1 MSIPSSSG
9 PPRLPRPE
17 RVRIAQAKEEA
28 GATAVAPPVARLL
41 VAVFLLVISA
51 PPVAQSILNPGF
63 FRDVGTGS
71 AAAGTAPA
79 PDSIVARVRAAN
91 RGLAARARGIEDRL
105 ADDSVLG
112 RRVRPVVQGAL
123 TRWLGA
129 GTAQVEVGVDG
140 WLFYRPDIDHV
151 TGPGF
156 LSAGALARR
165 AAEGDTLA
173 AARQPDPRPALVDL
187 HERLERRGIR
197 LIVVPTPVK
206 PSADPRR
213 VGAGGFDSEPVMN
226 RSYRRYV
233 RELERAGVTVFD
245 VSRTLSAL
253 RREGAGP
260 LYLATDTHWRP
271 ETMRRVASELAAF
284 IEREAAFSAPI
295 EREAALSAP
304 AGGYRA
310 RRVEVTGRGDT
321 ARLLGLAPRR
331 SRYRSETVSV
341 TRIETPEGE
350 AWAPERSAEVLLLG
364 DSFTNVYSLAS
375 LGWGASAGFAE
386 QLGFALGRP
395 VDRISQN
402 DGGAFVPRRLLA
414 LEVARDAR
422 RLAATRVVAYQ
433 FAARELS
440 QGDWRPIA
448 PGMEAE
454 AGEGGAAIR
463 APGIDAADGRSAS
476 PSVRP
481 GGDAFRAPGVD
492 AAGGS
497 ADRAAPPPGGDAF
510 WAPGIDSTAVVEATV
525 AATGPIPRPGS
536 VPYRDHVVAFHLTE
550 IDVLAG
556 PAAGAVPGAVVY
568 VRSMIDNELTVAA
581 GYRAGDRVRLA
592 LESWAGVARE
602 LDGVSRG
609 ELADPALLRAVPWWG
624 TPAGSQP

>member
-17 RVRIAQAKEEA
+17 RVRIAQAREEA

-41 VAVFLLVISA
+41 VAVFLLAISA

-173 AARQPDPRPALVDL
+173 AARQPDPRPALVEL

-213 VGAGGFDSEPVMN
+213 VGAGGFESEPVMN

-284 IEREAAFSAPI
+284 IEREAA
-295 EREAALSAP
+295 LSVP

-321 ARLLGLAPRR
+321 ARLLGLDPRR

-364 DSFTNVYSLAS
+364 DSFTNVYSLPS

-386 QLGFALGRP
+386 QLRFALGRP

-454 AGEGGAAIR
+454 AGEGGAAFR
-463 APGIDAADGRSAS
+463 APGIDAAAGRSAS

-492 AAGGS
+492 AADGS
-497 ADRAAPPPGGDAF
+497 ADRAAPTPGGDAF

-525 AATGPIPRPGS
+525 AAAGPIPRPGS
-536 VPYRDHVVAFHLTE
+536 VPYRDHVVALHLTE

-556 PAAGAVPGAVVY
+556 PAAGAIPGAVIY

-602 LDGVSRG
+602 LDGISRG

>member
-1 MSIPSSSG
+1 MSTPSSSG
-9 PPRLPRPE
+9 PPRLPRQE
-17 RVRIAQAKEEA
+17 RLRIAQAREEA
-28 GATAVAPPVARLL
+28 GDTAVAPPVARLL
-41 VAVFLLVISA
+41 VAAFLLAIAA
-51 PPVAQSILNPGF
+51 PPAAQSILDPGF
-63 FRDVGTGS
+63 FRAAGTGS

-91 RGLAARARGIEDRL
+91 RGLAARARAVEDRL

-112 RRVRPVVQGAL
+112 RLVRPVVQGAL
-123 TRWLGA
+123 TGWLGA

-165 AAEGDTLA
+165 AAGGDTLA
-173 AARQPDPRPALVDL
+173 AARQPDPRPALVAL
-187 HERLERRGIR
+187 HERLGRRGIR

-213 VGAGGFDSEPVMN
+213 VGPGGFESEPVMN

-271 ETMRRVASELAAF
+271 ETMRRVAAELAAL
-284 IEREAAFSAPI
+284 I
-295 EREAALSAP
+295 EREAALSEP

-310 RRVEVTGRGDT
+310 RRVEVTNRGDT

-331 SRYRSETVSV
+331 SRHRPETVSV

-375 LGWGASAGFAE
+375 LGWGVSAGFAE
-386 QLGFALGRP
+386 QLRFALRRP

-414 LEVARDAR
+414 AEVARDAR

-448 PGMEAE
+448 AGMEAE
-454 AGEGGAAIR
+454 AREGG
-463 APGIDAADGRSAS
+463 DT
-476 PSVRP
+476 
-481 GGDAFRAPGVD
+481 FRAPGVV
-492 AAGGS
+492 AADGPAG
-497 ADRAAPPPGGDAF
+497 RPAPPPGGDAF

-536 VPYRDHVVAFHLTE
+536 VPYRDHVVALHLTE

-556 PAAGAVPGAVVY
+556 PVAGGAVPGAVVY
-568 VRSMIDNELTVAA
+568 VRSMIDGELTVAA

-609 ELADPALLRAVPWWG
+609 ELADPGLLRAVPWWG

>member
-1 MSIPSSSG
+1 MSTPSSSG
-9 PPRLPRPE
+9 PSRLPRQE
-17 RVRIAQAKEEA
+17 RVRIAQAREEA
-28 GATAVAPPVARLL
+28 GDTAVAPPVARLL
-41 VAVFLLVISA
+41 VAVFLLAIAA
-51 PPVAQSILNPGF
+51 PPAAQSILDPGF
-63 FRDVGTGS
+63 FRTAGTGS

-79 PDSIVARVRAAN
+79 PDSIAARVRAAN
-91 RGLAARARGIEDRL
+91 RRLAARARGIEDRL

-123 TRWLGA
+123 TGWLGA

-140 WLFYRPDIDHV
+140 WLFYRPDVDHV

-165 AAEGDTLA
+165 AAGGDTLA
-173 AARQPDPRPALVDL
+173 AARQPDPRPVLVAL

-213 VGAGGFDSEPVMN
+213 VGSGGFESEPVLN

-271 ETMRRVASELAAF
+271 ETMQRVAAELAAF
-284 IEREAAFSAPI
+284 IEREAA
-295 EREAALSAP
+295 LSEP

-310 RRVEVTGRGDT
+310 RRVEVTNRGDT
-321 ARLLGLAPRR
+321 ARLLGLDPRR
-331 SRYRSETVSV
+331 SRYRSETVGV
-341 TRIETPEGE
+341 ARIETPEGE

-375 LGWGASAGFAE
+375 LGWGVSAGFAE
-386 QLGFALGRP
+386 QLRFALGRP

-414 LEVARDAR
+414 AEVARDAR

-448 PGMEAE
+448 AGMEA
-454 AGEGGAAIR
+454 AAREGGAAFR
-463 APGIDAADGRSAS
+463 APGIDAAGGPAGRAA
-476 PSVRP
+476 PPR
-481 GGDAFRAPGVD
+481 GGDTFRAPGID
-492 AAGGS
+492 A
-497 ADRAAPPPGGDAF
+497 
-510 WAPGIDSTAVVEATV
+510 TAVVEATV

-536 VPYRDHVVAFHLTE
+536 VPYRDHVVALHLTE

-556 PAAGAVPGAVVY
+556 PAAGAAPEAVVY
-568 VRSMIDNELTVAA
+568 VRSMIDGELTVAA

-602 LDGVSRG
+602 LDGISRG
-609 ELADPALLRAVPWWG
+609 ELADPGLLQAVPWWG
-624 TPAGSQP
+624 TPAGSPP

>member
-17 RVRIAQAKEEA
+17 RVRIAQAREEA
-28 GATAVAPPVARLL
+28 GETAVAPPVARLL
-41 VAVFLLVISA
+41 VAVFLLATSA

-71 AAAGTAPA
+71 AAAGTVPA
-79 PDSIVARVRAAN
+79 PDSLVARVRAAN

-123 TRWLGA
+123 TGWLGA

-173 AARQPDPRPALVDL
+173 AARQPDPRPALVEL

-197 LIVVPTPVK
+197 LVVVPTPVK

-213 VGAGGFDSEPVMN
+213 VGAGGFESEPVMN

-245 VSRTLSAL
+245 VSRTLSRL

-284 IEREAAFSAPI
+284 IERA
-295 EREAALSAP
+295 AALSEP

-321 ARLLGLAPRR
+321 ARLLGLDPRR

-350 AWAPERSAEVLLLG
+350 AWAPERSAEVLVLG
-364 DSFTNVYSLAS
+364 DSFTNVYSLPS

-448 PGMEAE
+448 PGVEAE
-454 AGEGGAAIR
+454 AGEGGAAFR
-463 APGIDAADGRSAS
+463 APGVDAADGRSAS

-492 AAGGS
+492 AADGP

-536 VPYRDHVVAFHLTE
+536 VPYRDHVVALHLTE

-556 PAAGAVPGAVVY
+556 PAAGAVPAAVVY

-602 LDGVSRG
+602 LDGISRG

-624 TPAGSQP
+624 TPIGSQP

>member
-9 PPRLPRPE
+9 PPRLPRQE
-17 RVRIAQAKEEA
+17 RVRIAQAREEA
-28 GATAVAPPVARLL
+28 GETAVAPPVARLL

-51 PPVAQSILNPGF
+51 PPVAQSILNPDF
-63 FRDVGTGS
+63 FHDVGTGS

-79 PDSIVARVRAAN
+79 PDSLVARVRAAN

-123 TRWLGA
+123 TGWLGA

-173 AARQPDPRPALVDL
+173 AARQPDPRPALVEL

-213 VGAGGFDSEPVMN
+213 VGAGGFESEPVMN

-284 IEREAAFSAPI
+284 IEREAA
-295 EREAALSAP
+295 LSVP

-364 DSFTNVYSLAS
+364 DSFTNVYSLPS

-440 QGDWRPIA
+440 QGDWQPIA
-448 PGMEAE
+448 PGMEVE
-454 AGEGGAAIR
+454 AGEGGA
-463 APGIDAADGRSAS
+463 
-476 PSVRP
+476 
-481 GGDAFRAPGVD
+481 AFRAPGVD
-492 AAGGS
+492 AADGS
-497 ADRAAPPPGGDAF
+497 ADRAAPTPGGAAF
-510 WAPGIDSTAVVEATV
+510 WSPGIDSTAVVEATV

-536 VPYRDHVVAFHLTE
+536 VPYRDHVVALHLTE

-556 PAAGAVPGAVVY
+556 PAAGAVPAAVVY

-602 LDGVSRG
+602 LDGISRG

-624 TPAGSQP
+624 TPIGSQP

>member
-1 MSIPSSSG
+1 MSTPSSSG

-17 RVRIAQAKEEA
+17 RVRIAQAREEA
-28 GATAVAPPVARLL
+28 GETAVAPSVARLL
-41 VAVFLLVISA
+41 VAVFLLAISA

-123 TRWLGA
+123 TGWLGA

-165 AAEGDTLA
+165 AAGGDTLA
-173 AARQPDPRPALVDL
+173 AARQPDPRPALVEL

-213 VGAGGFDSEPVMN
+213 VGAGGFESEPVMN

-271 ETMRRVASELAAF
+271 ETMRRVASGLAAF
-284 IEREAAFSAPI
+284 IERA
-295 EREAALSAP
+295 AALSAP

-448 PGMEAE
+448 PGVEAE
-454 AGEGGAAIR
+454 AGEGGAAFR
-463 APGIDAADGRSAS
+463 APGVDAADGRSAS

-492 AAGGS
+492 AADGP
-497 ADRAAPPPGGDAF
+497 ADRAAPPPGGAAF

-536 VPYRDHVVAFHLTE
+536 VPYRDHVVALHLTE

-556 PAAGAVPGAVVY
+556 PAAGAVRGAVVY

-602 LDGVSRG
+602 LDGISRG

>member
-17 RVRIAQAKEEA
+17 RVRIAQAREEA
-28 GATAVAPPVARLL
+28 GETAVAPPVARLL

-79 PDSIVARVRAAN
+79 PDSLVARVRAAN

-123 TRWLGA
+123 TGWLGA

-173 AARQPDPRPALVDL
+173 AARQPDPRPALVEL

-213 VGAGGFDSEPVMN
+213 VGAAGFESEPVMN

-233 RELERAGVTVFD
+233 REIERAGVTVFD

-271 ETMRRVASELAAF
+271 ETMRRVASDLAAF
-284 IEREAAFSAPI
+284 IERA
-295 EREAALSAP
+295 AALSAP

-321 ARLLGLAPRR
+321 ARLLGLDPRR

-454 AGEGGAAIR
+454 AREGSAAFR
-463 APGIDAADGRSAS
+463 APGIDAAAGRSAS

-492 AAGGS
+492 AADGS
-497 ADRAAPPPGGDAF
+497 ADRAAPTPGGDAF

-525 AATGPIPRPGS
+525 AAAGPIPRPGS
-536 VPYRDHVVAFHLTE
+536 VPYRDHVVALHLTE

-602 LDGVSRG
+602 LDGISRG
-609 ELADPALLRAVPWWG
+609 ELDDPGLLRAVPWWG

>member
-17 RVRIAQAKEEA
+17 RVRIAQAREEA
-28 GATAVAPPVARLL
+28 GETAVAPPVARLL

-173 AARQPDPRPALVDL
+173 AARQPDPRPALVEL

-213 VGAGGFDSEPVMN
+213 VGAGGFESEPVMN

-284 IEREAAFSAPI
+284 IERA
-295 EREAALSAP
+295 AALSVP

-386 QLGFALGRP
+386 QLRFALGRP

-454 AGEGGAAIR
+454 AGEGGAA
-463 APGIDAADGRSAS
+463 
-476 PSVRP
+476 
-481 GGDAFRAPGVD
+481 FRAPGVD
-492 AAGGS
+492 AADGS

-536 VPYRDHVVAFHLTE
+536 VPYRDHVVALHLTE

-556 PAAGAVPGAVVY
+556 PVAGAVPAAVVY

-602 LDGVSRG
+602 LDGISRG